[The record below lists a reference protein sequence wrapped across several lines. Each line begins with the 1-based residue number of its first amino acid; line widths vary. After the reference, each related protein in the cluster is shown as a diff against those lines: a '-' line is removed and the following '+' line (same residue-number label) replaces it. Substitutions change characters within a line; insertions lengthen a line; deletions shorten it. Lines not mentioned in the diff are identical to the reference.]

1 MPQLLHY
8 LKQTLPID
16 LIQKTRL
23 LCRRKLL
30 QLFRQQDFYQSQ
42 LVVEISGSLGSKKSK
57 QPKLSTSA
65 SKTPTLKTPTQQAPS
80 PKASTLK
87 TLEFSHAES
96 IHISAPFCP
105 DDVPAAIQQRIGTF
119 EMARPYVYK
128 VDNAR
133 LIGDRATGFSSNG
146 QLITETAVPSFYG
159 LEQSTSTRAL
169 IKSAFIQN
177 TFIQKV
183 STASPLSSV
192 NSMPAID
199 EAFSLVNPWSH
210 NYFHWLID
218 CLPRLEGSEHY
229 KAQRQSQTKSQT
241 PHLPYQNPNIIIPKH
256 LSQWQAD
263 SLRLLGYS
271 PENCIR
277 WNGKGATVNRLI
289 VSSFRRTSLSVLSPA
304 ACQWVKNRVINAIQS
319 EKIQAN
325 PSSAVSSA
333 SAHFSSA
340 SLSSAS
346 FSPNV
351 VISRRKATGR
361 RLINEDKVMQL
372 LAPLGFVAY
381 TLEEMTFAEQVRLF
395 AQAKTVIS
403 PHGAGLVN
411 MIFSTNL
418 HVIELFGSPINPIF
432 FTLAKALT
440 FEYACIP
447 CQTISKKYNTK
458 RNDIL
463 VDISKLKNTIENY
476 LH

>member
-1 MPQLLHY
+1 
-8 LKQTLPID
+8 
-16 LIQKTRL
+16 
-23 LCRRKLL
+23 
-30 QLFRQQDFYQSQ
+30 
-42 LVVEISGSLGSKKSK
+42 
-57 QPKLSTSA
+57 
-65 SKTPTLKTPTQQAPS
+65 
-80 PKASTLK
+80 
-87 TLEFSHAES
+87 
-96 IHISAPFCP
+96 
-105 DDVPAAIQQRIGTF
+105 
-119 EMARPYVYK
+119 MARPYVYE

-229 KAQRQSQTKSQT
+229 QAQRQSQTNNQT
-241 PHLPYQNPNIIIPKH
+241 PHSSNQNPSIIIPQH

-263 SLRLLGYS
+263 SLRLLGYL
-271 PENCIR
+271 PDNCIR

-304 ACQWVKNRVINAIQS
+304 ACQWLKNRIISAIQN
-319 EKIQAN
+319 EQTQAKST
-325 PSSAVSSA
+325 PAISSSYFSS
-333 SAHFSSA
+333 SFSSA
-340 SLSSAS
+340 SL
-346 FSPNV
+346 SPNV

-361 RLINEDKVMQL
+361 RLINEDEVMQL
-372 LAPLGFVAY
+372 LAPVGFVAY

-418 HVIELFGSPINPIF
+418 RVIELFGSPINPIF
-432 FTLAKALT
+432 FTLAKALK

-463 VDISKLKNTIENY
+463 VDISKLKNAIENY